1 MEQCGV
7 IEAVTKDRW
16 LEAQAAE
23 REVVHYDMQGAYNST
38 RHILDYLQAGLNHEG
53 KVIAEIGCGPFPAV
67 MFCQVGTAITFE
79 PLFPFPEH
87 CPINIYWNQEAFEDF
102 KPQFFADEVW
112 LFNVLQH
119 VRDPEKV
126 VSKAKETAPVVRFF
140 EPVDYPTCVYHPHT
154 FSQADFERW
163 FPNSVKRYTDR
174 VPQFFDDDCC
184 YGTWKR

>member
-1 MEQCGV
+1 M

-23 REVVHYDMQGAYNST
+23 AQVVHYDMPGAYRST
-38 RHILDYLQAGLNHEG
+38 RNIFNYLNLSFNQQD
-53 KVIAEIGCGPFPAV
+53 KVITEIGCGPFPSV
-67 MFCQVGTAITFE
+67 MFCAVTSAMVFE
-79 PLFPFPEH
+79 PLFPAPKH
-87 CPINIYWNQEAFEDF
+87 CPIHIHWNQEAFEEF
-102 KPQFFADEVW
+102 KPQFFTDEVW

-119 VRDPEKV
+119 VIDPEKIIA
-126 VSKAKETAPVVRFF
+126 KAKEVAPVIRFF

-174 VPQFFDDDCC
+174 LPGFFDADCV
-184 YGTWKR
+184 YGTWTR